1 MPASKKSKKVV
12 KSHTKTAKKG
22 SSKSSR
28 GTRVYKNT
36 GVKGVTD
43 SGIKRLARRAG
54 IVRMEKELRASTRR
68 ETINMTEKILA
79 DAMFY
84 TRSANRTTVMPID
97 IVLALQK
104 NRLTAV

>member
-12 KSHTKTAKKG
+12 KSHTKTTKKG
-22 SSKSSR
+22 SSK